1 MPTNN
6 TWNNAVTAANVTF
19 SGGTMD
25 IGADATSGAINI
37 GTGAAAR
44 TTTIGNTSGASVLAL
59 KCGTGDFTL
68 ASATGTIISALDTG
82 EITYPLQSAFQARL
96 TSNQLNKTGDGT
108 VYTIVFDTET
118 FDQNSDYNN
127 GTGTFTAPV
136 AGRYLFNY
144 QVGNTEAN
152 TATLFDNSIRTSNRE
167 YRTKLDLT
175 DAVFASG
182 QINQTAAYAD
192 MDAADTCYCVNTV
205 AGTTKTV
212 DVLGEATNA
221 MTYFGGQ
228 LLA

>member
-59 KCGTGDFTL
+59 KCGTGDFSL
-68 ASATGTIISALDTG
+68 ASATGNIMLAQDTG
-82 EITYPLQSAFQARL
+82 EINYPLQSAFQARL
-96 TSNQLNKTGDGT
+96 TSSQLNKTGDGT
-108 VYTIVFDTET
+108 LYTIVFDTET

-136 AGRYLFNY
+136 AGRYLFHH
-144 QVGNTEAN
+144 QVGNDQAN
-152 TATLFDNSIRTSNRE
+152 TAIEFECFLETSNRQNKTD
-167 YRTKLDLT
+167 YRLCRHGR
-175 DAVFASG
+175 SR
-182 QINQTAAYAD
+182 
-192 MDAADTCYCVNTV
+192 C
-205 AGTTKTV
+205 
-212 DVLGEATNA
+212 
-221 MTYFGGQ
+221 
-228 LLA
+228 LLCS